1 MLSKKSLQKG
11 CGIEMRNNRISQV
24 EFLNQCCASQTDF
37 ESILLGGSRKIFFRQ
52 YRPKANVALTNS
64 RYRVAQHVAVPKQK
78 GSTHF
83 IGVIS
88 NKSSA
93 FIERDAVLAA

>member
-1 MLSKKSLQKG
+1 MS
-11 CGIEMRNNRISQV
+11 V
-24 EFLNQCCASQTDF
+24 PQT
-37 ESILLGGSRKIFFRQ
+37 
-52 YRPKANVALTNS
+52 
-64 RYRVAQHVAVPKQK
+64 K